1 MFVHVYIICLY
12 CCLFIYCLYIVVCSV
27 TKFCPIVCNAMN
39 CRMPGLAV
47 LQYLPEFAQTH
58 VHGVSD
64 AIKPS
69 RPLLPPSFL
78 AWYFPVLGFFQWVS
92 SSHQVTKVLE
102 LQIHHQPA
110 QYHDL
115 KASILVNCIILVNS
129 NQLSMK
135 KIPETDFIIPLKIY
149 L

>member
-78 AWYFPVLGFFQWVS
+78 A
-92 SSHQVTKVLE
+92 
-102 LQIHHQPA
+102 
-110 QYHDL
+110 
-115 KASILVNCIILVNS
+115 
-129 NQLSMK
+129 
-135 KIPETDFIIPLKIY
+135 
-149 L
+149 